1 MKKIRIVL
9 YFLFL
14 CLSAF
19 AEREIPHEIITE
31 NPNRAVKEIKTLK
44 RRQEAAKLTIR
55 VKKIKTTEIPVEID
69 EVRKLI
75 HFKTNDN
82 LSEDKV
88 LFLGDEEMS
97 WINNGT
103 FKRQMINRARN
114 NYNQNF
120 EILNWNG
127 LDNKKKISYKNLGSN
142 LYIAVLDDNYE
153 IKKIYNSKFIRKNV
167 QKNKQSDIKIWLFAK
182 DLDRITNLIINPNN
196 NGKGNFMIRANSE
209 DSPPEHSHEKT
220 NTYSTFDLS
229 GGFLNNDFDDSDK
242 IRIETQSN
250 TTVVNQ
256 NQGSF
261 YLHRNK
267 YATVDIPG
275 YTAKVRVWSEYEG
288 VELSLE
294 KKNTSDGVARFKLI
308 HETAD
313 GTKLQ
318 DINFEIY
325 VNNREIDDYFKIKDN
340 SQEYSYREVTLNRYI
355 SIGTDISIDNFITD
369 EIRIEQL
376 HNFNVERRFGETG
389 ETNIFKEDSNE
400 MKFRGNGN
408 LNADYL
414 GKINYKINQIQ
425 LYISN
430 KWYEYN
436 NQTAQFFTGYGL
448 NVTYGK
454 GKRKINIPARVGIYS
469 NWQEST
475 EKIISKI
482 LGLPLLNKSL
492 NKDNINGIQ
501 TIEFLTSHFEHVVV
515 KNTDS
520 NKVTIEVN
528 NKIKYS
534 GSSFHNVSFEA
545 DGISYGLKYEYTSS
559 SYEHYSMHIKKMSLE
574 NYDREEKIKASTYLR
589 NRRVV
594 SKQNIIKIPKFDPEI
609 LINKYNSSIK
619 KDIFRYEEI
628 SSELLNYNKGKVI
641 SLGKVFFY
649 QLNTEILK
657 QNSSINPKIYLGNNY
672 KLEAQEAQ
680 SSPTYKTIDVEL
692 SFDKN
697 GKKDFIEMDIS
708 KNQSLGE
715 GGELFLKISPQ
726 EYEKFI
732 KNGGGIK
739 YELKSGNK
747 VICNAYFKKTKS
759 PVGNMSSNIEFNS
772 PLINSVTIQTKTV
785 ESSLGQIEFLVDKPL
800 LKGGKIAIKNSSISY
815 VEQPISAY
823 DYNNTVILK
832 GNVDLYDYTQRKH
845 DVEIVDGDGRQI
857 RKIIGSN
864 GSAGYWENIS
874 LGDGN
879 VIDIGYNK
887 NDNRTFLALRKW
899 DFKASEGTITIKHYA
914 GSGDSIYQYYIFQ
927 FKLPDFNPLIYY
939 DEYKTTNT
947 IKVDSDLNVK
957 LEELNDM
964 YIGDINLKNYN
975 WEITKINDGVLKDD
989 IGLRIEGNKNIKIKG
1004 KNGKIYQG
1012 EIIIKD
1018 DTGKE
1023 IDHYNK
1029 LATGKVYLKFKEN
1042 NIPDQ
1047 DYEVNL
1053 MDNSYIL
1060 QIGRNNYFKNII
1072 KSINLQAKSSLEGS
1086 STINVTG
1093 EYISGNK
1100 IRFNST
1106 TIDNKNIPT
1115 KLINKPRGINLSD
1128 VIGSAPIKMENSDIV
1143 KVSVGNKV
1151 ILNGT
1156 IDSNGNLGESM
1167 LSSVDGN
1174 MYFSINNGNIELK
1187 FKKNHTFIQ
1196 KDITLDINVERN
1208 GSNVMKYTLKVVNEP
1223 SWLIIDAKKDIDFG
1237 KVFAGYKNIKGNGF
1251 IKFRTSPDVD
1261 KNNIQ
1266 VTLDNKNPKLY
1277 KESKYLESEIDNIIL
1292 KEEEKNNY
1300 QVDIIGNL
1308 DIPKDTEY
1316 GEYVGQI
1323 EVKIQ
1328 VIE

>member
-436 NQTAQFFTGYGL
+436 SQTAQFFTGYGL

-628 SSELLNYNKGKVI
+628 SSELLNHNKGKVI

-672 KLEAQEAQ
+672 KLEAQ
-680 SSPTYKTIDVEL
+680 SSTTYKTIDVEL

-732 KNGGGIK
+732 KNGGDIIYK
-739 YELKSGNK
+739 LKSGNN

-939 DEYKTTNT
+939 DEYKTSDA
-947 IKVDSDLNVK
+947 IKSESDLNVK
-957 LEELNDM
+957 AEENDEI
-964 YIGDINLKNYN
+964 YIGDINLKNYD
-975 WEITKINDGVLKDD
+975 WEITKTNDGILKDE
-989 IGLRIEGNKNIKIKG
+989 IGLRIEGNKHIKIKG
-1004 KNGKIYQG
+1004 NSGRIYQG
-1012 EIIIKD
+1012 EIIIKNS
-1018 DTGKE
+1018 TKQE
-1023 IDHYNK
+1023 IDYYNDK
-1029 LATGKVYLKFKEN
+1029 IDTGKVYLKFKEN
-1042 NIPDQ
+1042 KPNEDCI
-1047 DYEVNL
+1047 VNL
-1053 MDNSYIL
+1053 MDNNYIL

-1072 KSINLQAKSSLEGS
+1072 KSIKLESKSSLEGS
-1086 STINVTG
+1086 STINITG

-1106 TIDNKNIPT
+1106 TMDKKNIQT
-1115 KLINKPRGINLSD
+1115 ELIVKPRGINLTD
-1128 VIGSAPIKMENSDIV
+1128 VTGSAPIKMENSDIV
-1143 KVSVGNKV
+1143 KVSVGNKI
-1151 ILNGT
+1151 ILNET
-1156 IDSNGNLGESM
+1156 IDSNGNLEERM
-1167 LSSVDGN
+1167 FSSVDGN

-1308 DIPKDTEY
+1308 DIPKDAEY

>member
-19 AEREIPHEIITE
+19 AERQIPHEIITE
-31 NPNRAVKEIKTLK
+31 NPTRAVREIKTLK
-44 RRQEAAKLTIR
+44 RRQEDAKLTIR
-55 VKKIKTTEIPVEID
+55 VKKIKTTDLQVEID
-69 EVRKLI
+69 EVRKII

-103 FKRQMINRARN
+103 FKRQMINKARN

-196 NGKGNFMIRANSE
+196 NVKGNFMIRANSE

-267 YATVDIPG
+267 YATVNIPG

-313 GTKLQ
+313 GTNLQ
-318 DINFEIY
+318 EINFEIY
-325 VNNREIDDYFKIKDN
+325 VNNREIDDYFRIKMN
-340 SQEYSYREVTLNRYI
+340 SQQYPYKKKLLNNYI
-355 SIGTDISIDNFITD
+355 PVDTDISIDNFITD
-369 EIRIEQL
+369 EIAIEQL
-376 HNFNVERRFGETG
+376 NNFKVERRFGESG
-389 ETNIFKEDSNE
+389 ETDLFDEKSYLIKYTGTGNFKPRYEN
-400 MKFRGNGN
+400 KV
-408 LNADYL
+408 
-414 GKINYKINQIQ
+414 NYKINKIE
-425 LYISN
+425 LYLHEE
-430 KWYEYN
+430 WYEN
-436 NQTAQFFTGYGL
+436 NWQTAQFFTGYGL
-448 NVTYGK
+448 NVKYGN
-454 GKRKINIPARVGIYS
+454 GKRKINIPVRVGIYS
-469 NWQEST
+469 NWKEST

-482 LGLPLLNKSL
+482 LGLPLLNKPL
-492 NKDNINGIQ
+492 NKDNINGTQ
-501 TIEFLTSHFEHVVV
+501 TIQFLTSHFEHIIV
-515 KNTDS
+515 KNIYSSLVKVMVNDS
-520 NKVTIEVN
+520 LKYQGSDFN
-528 NKIKYS
+528 NI
-534 GSSFHNVSFEA
+534 SFKG
-545 DGISYGLKYEYTSS
+545 DGINYELRYAYTSP
-559 SYEHYSMHIKKMSLE
+559 SYYNYSIYIKEMSLE
-574 NYDREEKIKASTYLR
+574 NYDREEIIKALTYIGG
-589 NRRVV
+589 NKVV
-594 SKQNIIKIPKFDPEI
+594 SKQNIIKIPKFDPET
-609 LINKYNSSIK
+609 LINKYNSSIEK
-619 KDIFRYEEI
+619 NIFKYEEI
-628 SSELLNYNKGKVI
+628 SSELLQHNKGKII
-641 SLGKVFFY
+641 SLGKVYFY
-649 QLNTEILK
+649 QLDTAILK
-657 QNSSINPKIYLGNNY
+657 QNSSTNPKIYLGNKY
-672 KLEAQEAQ
+672 KLEAQ
-680 SSPTYKTIDVEL
+680 SPTLYETINVEL

-697 GKKDFIEMDIS
+697 SKKDFIEMDITHS
-708 KNQSLGE
+708 QSLGE

-732 KNGGGIK
+732 KNGGDITYK
-739 YELKSGNK
+739 LKSGDN
-747 VICNAYFKKTKS
+747 VICNAYFKKDRS
-759 PVGNMSSNIEFNS
+759 PAGNRILPVEFNS
-772 PLINSVTIQTKTV
+772 KLIDSIIIQTKNIIP
-785 ESSLGQIEFLVDKPL
+785 SLAEIEFLSNKPL
-800 LKGGKIAIKNSSISY
+800 LKGGKIAIKNSILNYTESGLG
-815 VEQPISAY
+815 Y
-823 DYNNTVILK
+823 DYNKTVVLK
-832 GNVDLYDYTQRKH
+832 GNIESYDYSQRKH
-845 DVEIVDGDGRQI
+845 NVEIIDGDGRQI
-857 RKIIGSN
+857 RRIIGTN

-874 LGDGN
+874 LGDEN
-879 VIDIGYNK
+879 AIDIGYNK
-887 NDNRTFLALRKW
+887 NDDRTFLALRRW
-899 DFKASEGTITIKHYA
+899 NFKSSEGTVIIKHYA
-914 GSGDSIYQYYIFQ
+914 GSGDSIYQYFIFQ

-957 LEELNDM
+957 LEEVNDM

-1086 STINVTG
+1086 STINITG

-1115 KLINKPRGINLSD
+1115 KLISKPRGINLSD
-1128 VIGSAPIKMENSDIV
+1128 IIGSAPIKMENSDIV

-1196 KDITLDINVERN
+1196 KNITLDINVERN

-1237 KVFAGYKNIKGNGF
+1237 KVFAGYKNIKGNGY
-1251 IKFRTSPDVD
+1251 IKFRTSPDVE

-1266 VTLDNKNPKLY
+1266 ITVDDKNPKLY
-1277 KESKYLESEIDNIIL
+1277 KESKYLESSIDNVIF

-1308 DIPKDTEY
+1308 DVPKDTEY

-1323 EVKIQ
+1323 EVKIE
-1328 VIE
+1328 VRE

>member
-14 CLSAF
+14 CLTTF
-19 AEREIPHEIITE
+19 AQREIPHEIITK
-31 NPNRAVKEIKTLK
+31 NPNRSVKEIKTLK
-44 RRQEAAKLTIR
+44 RRQEDAKLTIR

-75 HFKTNDN
+75 YFNINDN
-82 LSEDKV
+82 LAEDKI
-88 LFLGDEEMS
+88 LFLGDKEIS
-97 WINNGT
+97 WVNNGT
-103 FKRQMINRARN
+103 FKRQMINKVRN
-114 NYNQNF
+114 NYGQNF
-120 EILNWNG
+120 EILNWNS
-127 LDNKKKISYKNLGSN
+127 LDGKRKVSYKKLGSQ

-167 QKNKQSDIKIWLFAK
+167 QKSKRSDVKIWLFAK
-182 DLDRITNLIINPNN
+182 DLDKISNLIITPSNN
-196 NGKGNFMIRANSE
+196 IKGNFMVRANSE
-209 DSPPEHSHEKT
+209 NNPPEHSQEKT

-242 IRIETQSN
+242 IRVEVEKN
-250 TTVVNQ
+250 TTIIEQ

-261 YLHRNK
+261 YSNRNK
-267 YATVDIPG
+267 YATVNILG
-275 YTAKVRVWSEYEG
+275 HTAKVRVWSEYEG

-294 KKNTSDGVARFKLI
+294 KNNGSDGVAKFKLI

-313 GTKLQ
+313 GIMLQ
-318 DINFEIY
+318 EINFEIY
-325 VNNREIDDYFKIKDN
+325 INNNEVDNYFIIKKNSKEYSHTPGSLDKYKSIDTDIFIKDF
-340 SQEYSYREVTLNRYI
+340 I
-355 SIGTDISIDNFITD
+355 SD
-369 EIRIEQL
+369 EIQIEQL
-376 HNFNVERRFGETG
+376 SNFDVERRFGETG
-389 ETNIFKEDSNE
+389 ETSIFKENEKE
-400 MKFRGNGN
+400 MKYMGRGN
-408 LNADYL
+408 LEAKSE
-414 GKINYKINQIQ
+414 GKINYEFDRIELFIH
-425 LYISN
+425 SN
-430 KWYEYN
+430 WYKKSR
-436 NQTAQFFTGYGL
+436 QTAQFFTGYGL

-454 GKRKINIPARVGIYS
+454 RKRKVNIPARVGIYS

-501 TIEFLTSHFEHVVV
+501 TIEFLTAHFEHIVV
-515 KNTDS
+515 KHDS
-520 NKVTIEVN
+520 SKKVTVEVN
-528 NKIKYS
+528 GEEKYT
-534 GSSFHNVSFEA
+534 GKTFNEVSVDA
-545 DGISYGLKYEYTSS
+545 DGIGYSFKNPYSS
-559 SYEHYSMHIKKMSLE
+559 GDYQHYSIHINKMSLE
-574 NYDREEKIKASTYLR
+574 NYDREQVIKASTYLGSGKI
-589 NRRVV
+589 V
-594 SKQNIIKIPKFDPEI
+594 SKQNIIKIPKFDPGI
-609 LINKYNSSIK
+609 LINKYNSSIER
-619 KDIFRYEEI
+619 DIFRYEEI
-628 SSELLNYNKGKVI
+628 SNDLINNNKGKII
-641 SLGKVFFY
+641 SLGRVFFY
-649 QLNTEILK
+649 QLNTEILQ
-657 QNSSINPKIYLGNNY
+657 QNSSTNPKIYLGNNY
-672 KLEAQEAQ
+672 QLEAQ
-680 SSPTYKTIDVEL
+680 SSTIYKTIDVEL

-697 GKKDFIEMDIS
+697 GKKDFVEMDIKS
-708 KNQSLGE
+708 MQSNGE
-715 GGELFLKISPQ
+715 GGELFLKITPE

-732 KNGGGIK
+732 KNGGNITYK
-739 YELKSGNK
+739 LKSRNNI
-747 VICNAYFKKTKS
+747 ICNAYFKKDKNPT
-759 PVGNMSSNIEFNS
+759 GNSSSTIEFDS

-785 ESSLGQIEFLVDKPL
+785 DSSLGQIEFLVDKPL

-815 VEQPISAY
+815 VEQPISDY

-939 DEYKTTNT
+939 DEYKTSDT
-947 IKVDSDLNVK
+947 IKSESDLNVK
-957 LEELNDM
+957 AEENDEI
-964 YIGDINLKNYN
+964 YIGDINLKNYD
-975 WEITKINDGVLKDD
+975 WEITKTNDGILKDE
-989 IGLRIEGNKNIKIKG
+989 IGLRIEGNKHIKIKG
-1004 KNGKIYQG
+1004 NSGRIYQG
-1012 EIIIKD
+1012 EIIIKNS
-1018 DTGKE
+1018 TKQE
-1023 IDHYNK
+1023 IDYYNDK
-1029 LATGKVYLKFKEN
+1029 TDTGKVYLKFKEN
-1042 NIPDQ
+1042 KPNEDCI
-1047 DYEVNL
+1047 VNL
-1053 MDNSYIL
+1053 MDNNYIL

-1072 KSINLQAKSSLEGS
+1072 KSIKLESKSSLEGS
-1086 STINVTG
+1086 STINITG

-1106 TIDNKNIPT
+1106 TMDKKNIQT
-1115 KLINKPRGINLSD
+1115 ELIVKPRGINLTD
-1128 VIGSAPIKMENSDIV
+1128 VTGSAPIKMENSDIV
-1143 KVSVGNKV
+1143 KVSVGNKI
-1151 ILNGT
+1151 ILNET
-1156 IDSNGNLGESM
+1156 IDSNGNLEERM

-1308 DIPKDTEY
+1308 DIPKDAEY

>member
-414 GKINYKINQIQ
+414 GKINYKINQI
-425 LYISN
+425 
-430 KWYEYN
+430 
-436 NQTAQFFTGYGL
+436 
-448 NVTYGK
+448 
-454 GKRKINIPARVGIYS
+454 
-469 NWQEST
+469 
-475 EKIISKI
+475 
-482 LGLPLLNKSL
+482 
-492 NKDNINGIQ
+492 
-501 TIEFLTSHFEHVVV
+501 
-515 KNTDS
+515 
-520 NKVTIEVN
+520 
-528 NKIKYS
+528 
-534 GSSFHNVSFEA
+534 
-545 DGISYGLKYEYTSS
+545 
-559 SYEHYSMHIKKMSLE
+559 
-574 NYDREEKIKASTYLR
+574 
-589 NRRVV
+589 
-594 SKQNIIKIPKFDPEI
+594 
-609 LINKYNSSIK
+609 
-619 KDIFRYEEI
+619 
-628 SSELLNYNKGKVI
+628 
-641 SLGKVFFY
+641 
-649 QLNTEILK
+649 
-657 QNSSINPKIYLGNNY
+657 
-672 KLEAQEAQ
+672 
-680 SSPTYKTIDVEL
+680 
-692 SFDKN
+692 
-697 GKKDFIEMDIS
+697 
-708 KNQSLGE
+708 
-715 GGELFLKISPQ
+715 
-726 EYEKFI
+726 
-732 KNGGGIK
+732 
-739 YELKSGNK
+739 
-747 VICNAYFKKTKS
+747 
-759 PVGNMSSNIEFNS
+759 
-772 PLINSVTIQTKTV
+772 
-785 ESSLGQIEFLVDKPL
+785 
-800 LKGGKIAIKNSSISY
+800 
-815 VEQPISAY
+815 
-823 DYNNTVILK
+823 
-832 GNVDLYDYTQRKH
+832 
-845 DVEIVDGDGRQI
+845 
-857 RKIIGSN
+857 
-864 GSAGYWENIS
+864 
-874 LGDGN
+874 
-879 VIDIGYNK
+879 
-887 NDNRTFLALRKW
+887 
-899 DFKASEGTITIKHYA
+899 
-914 GSGDSIYQYYIFQ
+914 
-927 FKLPDFNPLIYY
+927 
-939 DEYKTTNT
+939 
-947 IKVDSDLNVK
+947 
-957 LEELNDM
+957 
-964 YIGDINLKNYN
+964 
-975 WEITKINDGVLKDD
+975 
-989 IGLRIEGNKNIKIKG
+989 
-1004 KNGKIYQG
+1004 
-1012 EIIIKD
+1012 
-1018 DTGKE
+1018 
-1023 IDHYNK
+1023 
-1029 LATGKVYLKFKEN
+1029 
-1042 NIPDQ
+1042 
-1047 DYEVNL
+1047 
-1053 MDNSYIL
+1053 
-1060 QIGRNNYFKNII
+1060 
-1072 KSINLQAKSSLEGS
+1072 
-1086 STINVTG
+1086 
-1093 EYISGNK
+1093 
-1100 IRFNST
+1100 
-1106 TIDNKNIPT
+1106 
-1115 KLINKPRGINLSD
+1115 
-1128 VIGSAPIKMENSDIV
+1128 
-1143 KVSVGNKV
+1143 
-1151 ILNGT
+1151 
-1156 IDSNGNLGESM
+1156 
-1167 LSSVDGN
+1167 
-1174 MYFSINNGNIELK
+1174 
-1187 FKKNHTFIQ
+1187 
-1196 KDITLDINVERN
+1196 
-1208 GSNVMKYTLKVVNEP
+1208 
-1223 SWLIIDAKKDIDFG
+1223 
-1237 KVFAGYKNIKGNGF
+1237 
-1251 IKFRTSPDVD
+1251 
-1261 KNNIQ
+1261 
-1266 VTLDNKNPKLY
+1266 
-1277 KESKYLESEIDNIIL
+1277 
-1292 KEEEKNNY
+1292 
-1300 QVDIIGNL
+1300 
-1308 DIPKDTEY
+1308 
-1316 GEYVGQI
+1316 
-1323 EVKIQ
+1323 
-1328 VIE
+1328 